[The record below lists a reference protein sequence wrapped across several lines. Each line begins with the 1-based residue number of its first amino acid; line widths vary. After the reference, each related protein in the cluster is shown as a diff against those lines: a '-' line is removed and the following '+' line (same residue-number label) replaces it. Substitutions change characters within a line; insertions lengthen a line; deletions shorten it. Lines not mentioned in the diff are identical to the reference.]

1 MLPGFKFLFAVLLT
15 LAGAL
20 LVGCAGPVAPPP
32 GNGVLPAAPVW
43 QEPTLPPAATATTA
57 VSPTTAALADAA
69 AASADKP
76 AAPVFTPMPTPA
88 RPTYTPRPAP
98 TRLGDADAERPAAPA
113 FQAVTL
119 DGTAVYL
126 EDLRGTPTLL
136 AFWAPW

>member
-20 LVGCAGPVAPPP
+20 LVGCAGPAAPP

-43 QEPTLPPAATATTA
+43 QEPTLPPAATAT
-57 VSPTTAALADAA
+57 PAALADAA

-76 AAPVFTPMPTPA
+76 AAPVFTPMSTPVH
-88 RPTYTPRPAP
+88 PTYTPRPVP